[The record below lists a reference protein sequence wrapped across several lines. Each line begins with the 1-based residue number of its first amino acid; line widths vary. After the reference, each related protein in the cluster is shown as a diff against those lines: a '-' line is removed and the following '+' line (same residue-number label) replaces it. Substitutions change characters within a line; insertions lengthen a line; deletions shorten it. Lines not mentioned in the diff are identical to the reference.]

1 MSLIQQLLKRQQPAK
16 DEQGMALAI
25 AMLMGLMLTAA
36 SSGLLTKQLML
47 RRLGAAESY
56 KQLAEMAATSGMNRL
71 LASMNAVDTSEAG
84 VDLTYLWELNQ
95 NANFSNS
102 DPNQQQWDLPIASI
116 RPKLNQ
122 PCHPMQEPS
131 SAELG
136 LFEGEL
142 AGGANLRDDGRASA
156 VQASYRLRSYSN
168 GGTSG
173 TFEIEG
179 YATQAGGDQ
188 VLSRSLLTRIL
199 SVEEAVASNKH
210 WGVLAAKTMQ
220 LGDSRIAGDGLAL
233 WLIDEATAQREFGN
247 SGSCTQILADATGSS
262 DESMQADLWPRASE
276 DSQFPSLELFADHNI
291 HPEQLD
297 IDTSR
302 AQPNVVLGNGKSKQL
317 RGLFDDEDNPTQ
329 ITLHSDYLCEGKTDK
344 PCLVRVQNL
353 KLTDG
358 ISLSVET
365 GANGTS
371 TPVILRLV
379 DGSTHFDLAGGTLCQ
394 AGSAASQASTLPC
407 SSTAKAE
414 HLVIAAPEGSAS
426 NSCTNQAFNL
436 TLEGD
441 SLPAAVVLMPKG
453 STELSGPASLR
464 GLLWS
469 NSICAQPGLTLSTT
483 NPDGSS
489 VIAGFRQLW
498 GKPSFQFG
506 RTAWRGV
513 RGSTHDLFRRW

>member
-1 MSLIQQLLKRQQPAK
+1 MSLIHRLRKRQQAAK
-16 DEQGMALAI
+16 QEQGMALAV
-25 AMLMGLMLTAA
+25 AMMMGLMLTVA
-36 SSGLLTKQLML
+36 SSGLLAKQMML

-71 LASMNAVDTSEAG
+71 LASMNEVDTTEGG

-102 DPNQQQWDLPIASI
+102 DPNQEEWDLPVASI
-116 RPKLNQ
+116 RTKLNQ
-122 PCHPMQEPS
+122 PCHPMQDPS

-142 AGGANLRDDGRASA
+142 ANGANLRDDGRSTP

-199 SVEEAVASNKH
+199 SVEEAMASNKH
-210 WGVLAAKTMQ
+210 WGVLAAETME
-220 LGDSRIAGDGLAL
+220 LGPSSIDGDGLAL
-233 WLIDEATAQREFGN
+233 WLIDRDQAQTEFGN
-247 SGSCTQILADATGSS
+247 SGSCAQILADATGST
-262 DESMQADLWPRASE
+262 DASMQADLWPRASE

-291 HPEQLD
+291 HDEQLD

-302 AQPNVVLGNGKSKQL
+302 AQPNVVLGNGESKQL
-317 RGLFDDEDNPTQ
+317 NGLFDDDENPTQ
-329 ITLHSDYLCEGKTDK
+329 ITLHSEYLCQGKTDK
-344 PCLVRVQNL
+344 PCLVKVQNL
-353 KLTDG
+353 RLTNG
-358 ISLSVET
+358 ISLSIET
-365 GANGTS
+365 GS
-371 TPVILRLV
+371 VPVILRLV
-379 DGSTHFDLAGGTLCQ
+379 AANTQFDLAGGTLCQ
-394 AGSAASQASTLPC
+394 ADSATTQSSTLPC
-407 SSTAKAE
+407 SSEPKAE
-414 HLVIAAPEGSAS
+414 RLVIAAPEGNTSAS
-426 NSCTNQAFNL
+426 CSTSTANL
-436 TLEGD
+436 TLQGN

-453 STELSGPASLR
+453 STQLSGPATMS

-469 NSICAQPGLTLSTT
+469 SSICAQPGLTLKTS
-483 NPDGSS
+483 NADGSN
-489 VIAGFRQLW
+489 VMAGFRQLW
-498 GKPSFQFG
+498 GNSNFQFG

>member
-1 MSLIQQLLKRQQPAK
+1 MKPQHN
-16 DEQGMALAI
+16 GNLAI
-25 AMLMGLMLTAA
+25 QAA
-36 SSGLLTKQLML
+36 
-47 RRLGAAESY
+47 
-56 KQLAEMAATSGMNRL
+56 
-71 LASMNAVDTSEAG
+71 
-84 VDLTYLWELNQ
+84 
-95 NANFSNS
+95 
-102 DPNQQQWDLPIASI
+102 
-116 RPKLNQ
+116 
-122 PCHPMQEPS
+122 
-131 SAELG
+131 
-136 LFEGEL
+136 
-142 AGGANLRDDGRASA
+142 
-156 VQASYRLRSYSN
+156 
-168 GGTSG
+168 
-173 TFEIEG
+173 
-179 YATQAGGDQ
+179 
-188 VLSRSLLTRIL
+188 
-199 SVEEAVASNKH
+199 
-210 WGVLAAKTMQ
+210 
-220 LGDSRIAGDGLAL
+220 
-233 WLIDEATAQREFGN
+233 AQ
-247 SGSCTQILADATGSS
+247 IPADATGSS

-365 GANGTS
+365 GANGCS

-414 HLVIAAPEGSAS
+414 HLVIAAPEVPQTAAR
-426 NSCTNQAFNL
+426 TKAFNL
-436 TLEGD
+436 TLEIRFAF
-441 SLPAAVVLMPKG
+441 AAVVLMPKG

-483 NPDGSS
+483 SPTAAASSPDSANFGKAKLS
-489 VIAGFRQLW
+489 IWAHRLARRARQHPRPLW
-498 GKPSFQFG
+498 
-506 RTAWRGV
+506 
-513 RGSTHDLFRRW
+513 RW